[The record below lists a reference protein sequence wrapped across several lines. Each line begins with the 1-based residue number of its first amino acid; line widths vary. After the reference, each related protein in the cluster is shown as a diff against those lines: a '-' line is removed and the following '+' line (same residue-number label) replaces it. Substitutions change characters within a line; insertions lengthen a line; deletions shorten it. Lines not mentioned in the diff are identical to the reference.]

1 MTDINQNAFDF
12 EDEDFEVI
20 RQAVLETERGRWF
33 LAEYAVRNRKSET
46 TSLLAAIAKLEKA
59 IGSELQH
66 ETNSTIGNQISQKLS
81 DELNTLIEAIHFS
94 GKSEVNPVEQLA

>member
-81 DELNTLIEAIHFS
+81 DGVKYFDQSNTFF
-94 GKSEVNPVEQLA
+94 GRK